1 MDAAATCWAWHP
13 EGPCRLEQPVWLLRL
28 DGADALRFLH
38 GQSSQAIALAP
49 AGSALATCLISP
61 TARMRALAR
70 VLVDDQGAWLLIETG
85 DPEAV
90 RAALDRVLFPADQVQ
105 LGPLQQ
111 ALLFTLLGDDN
122 LLSKTSLLGDQP
134 QGEPGRWQP
143 LSATNWLVEHQVLLQ
158 GAASADPAGH
168 TGAHPLLS
176 NSRPLSALE
185 QERWRIQ
192 QGWPAAP
199 GELNDGTNPFELGL
213 AARVSLSKGCYVG
226 QETLAKLA
234 TYDGVKQQL
243 RRWCWQT
250 KVVSTASADGESAT
264 AAALIAGQTLWSPSG
279 DKAGTIT
286 SVLQVP
292 QSDGTLW
299 IGLALVRRSALEHE
313 QLRAGEAGAGGE
325 AGTAGEAGAAG
336 EGPWLTVSVPQGFVP
351 PPAAQKPASA

>member
-1 MDAAATCWAWHP
+1 MDPAATCSTCWAWHP
-13 EGPCRLEQPVWLLRL
+13 DGPCRLEQPVWLLRL

-38 GQSSQAIALAP
+38 GQSSQAIALAQ
-49 AGSALATCLISP
+49 AGSVLATCLISP

-105 LGPLQQ
+105 LGPLQP
-111 ALLFTLLGDDN
+111 ALLVT
-122 LLSKTSLLGDQP
+122 LLGDQP
-134 QGEPGRWQP
+134 QGEPGRWQV
-143 LSATNWLVEHQVLLQ
+143 LGDGTAGDGTAAWLVEQQLLLQ
-158 GAASADPAGH
+158 GAAATDPAGH
-168 TGAHPLLS
+168 PAANPDAHPLLAHT
-176 NSRPLSALE
+176 RPLSTLE

-213 AARVSLSKGCYVG
+213 AARVSLNKGCYVG

-250 KVVSTASADGESAT
+250 KDVSTASADGESAI
-264 AAALIAGQTLWSPSG
+264 AAAPIAGQTLWSPSG

-313 QLRAGEAGAGGE
+313 QLRAGAS
-325 AGTAGEAGAAG
+325 G
-336 EGPWLTVSVPQGFVP
+336 EGPWLTVSVPQGFVS
-351 PPAAQKPASA
+351 AAKAQP

>member
-1 MDAAATCWAWHP
+1 MDAAATCWAWRP
-13 EGPCRLEQPVWLLRL
+13 DGPCRLDQPVWLLRL

-90 RAALDRVLFPADQVQ
+90 RTALDRVLFPADHVQ
-105 LGPLQQ
+105 LGPLQP
-111 ALLFTLLGDDN
+111 ALLVTGLGDDS
-122 LLSKTSLLGDQP
+122 LLGKGSPLGDQP
-134 QGEPGRWQP
+134 QGEPGRWHP
-143 LSATNWLVEHQVLLQ
+143 LGDGATGDGTTAWLVEHQVLLR
-158 GAASADPAGH
+158 GPIATDPAGH
-168 TGAHPLLS
+168 PAANPDAHPLLAQT
-176 NSRPLSALE
+176 RPLSTLE

-213 AARVSLSKGCYVG
+213 APRVSLNKGCYVG

-243 RRWCWQT
+243 RRWCWHT
-250 KVVSTASADGESAT
+250 KDASTASADAETAT

-286 SVLQVP
+286 SVLQLP
-292 QSDGTLW
+292 ESDGTLW

-313 QLRAGEAGAGGE
+313 QLLAGETGAG
-325 AGTAGEAGAAG
+325 G

-351 PPAAQKPASA
+351 PPSAQKPPSA

>member
-13 EGPCRLEQPVWLLRL
+13 EGPCRLEQPVWLLQL

-90 RAALDRVLFPADQVQ
+90 RGALDRVLFPADQVQ

-111 ALLFTLLGDDN
+111 ALLVTLLGEDN
-122 LLSKTSLLGDQP
+122 LLSNASLLGDQP

-143 LSATNWLVEHQVLLQ
+143 LSATTWLVEQQVLLQ
-158 GAASADPAGH
+158 GAAAADPAADPD
-168 TGAHPLLS
+168 AHPLLS

-199 GELNDGTNPFELGL
+199 GELNAGTNPFELGL
-213 AARVSLSKGCYVG
+213 AARVRQTPTRRSRSRRTTCSARCGRRTRWCRSRCRPSG
-226 QETLAKLA
+226 IP
-234 TYDGVKQQL
+234 GGRSSRN
-243 RRWCWQT
+243 RRWNRT
-250 KVVSTASADGESAT
+250 
-264 AAALIAGQTLWSPSG
+264 
-279 DKAGTIT
+279 
-286 SVLQVP
+286 
-292 QSDGTLW
+292 
-299 IGLALVRRSALEHE
+299 RRS
-313 QLRAGEAGAGGE
+313 
-325 AGTAGEAGAAG
+325 
-336 EGPWLTVSVPQGFVP
+336 
-351 PPAAQKPASA
+351 PATGRG

>member
-1 MDAAATCWAWHP
+1 MDPAATCWAWHP
-13 EGPCRLEQPVWLLRL
+13 KGPCRLEQPVWLLRL

-105 LGPLQQ
+105 LGPLQP
-111 ALLFTLLGDDN
+111 ALLVTLLGDDN

-143 LSATNWLVEHQVLLQ
+143 LSATNWLVEQQVLLQ
-158 GAASADPAGH
+158 GAAAADPAADPD
-168 TGAHPLLS
+168 AHPLLS

-250 KVVSTASADGESAT
+250 KEVSTASADGESAT

-299 IGLALVRRSALEHE
+299 IGLALVRRSGLEHE
-313 QLRAGEAGAGGE
+313 RLRAGEAGAGGE
-325 AGTAGEAGAAG
+325 AGAAG
-336 EGPWLTVSVPQGFVP
+336 EGPWLAVSVPQGFVP